1 MNLLVL
7 VGFILSY
14 RKKMSNRSI
23 VKVLGTVE
31 GIDYKKIIQG
41 MKKAFNDKF
50 WGSDDTQLTIL
61 KDMIN
66 NSKEYFL

>member
-7 VGFILSY
+7 VGFIFELPE
-14 RKKMSNRSI
+14 KMSNRSI

-50 WGSDDTQLTIL
+50 WGW
-61 KDMIN
+61 
-66 NSKEYFL
+66 

>member
-1 MNLLVL
+1 
-7 VGFILSY
+7 
-14 RKKMSNRSI
+14 
-23 VKVLGTVE
+23 
-31 GIDYKKIIQG
+31 

-50 WGSDDTQLTIL
+50 WGGDDTQLTIL

>member
-14 RKKMSNRSI
+14 RKKCQI
-23 VKVLGTVE
+23 DKVLGTVE

-50 WGSDDTQLTIL
+50 WGGDDTQLTIL